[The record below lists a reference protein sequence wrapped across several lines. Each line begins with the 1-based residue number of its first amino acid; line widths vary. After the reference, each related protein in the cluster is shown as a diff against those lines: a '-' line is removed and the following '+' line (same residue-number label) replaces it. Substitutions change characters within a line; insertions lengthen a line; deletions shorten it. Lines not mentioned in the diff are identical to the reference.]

1 MIEPRMGFAPP
12 FFSNWVK
19 AIGLCV
25 FLIAFAPSV
34 RAQDAG
40 EEPDVDLDTI
50 EAEIDKGSPSTS
62 VNPRAEEAPEPTL
75 KDPESLS
82 DLGKLQ
88 PFSEVSVIQRRF
100 LPKTER
106 FQVYLGFTA
115 ISNDPWFWGVGGAG
129 RLGYH
134 FTESLALEMNFAFL
148 SSSEKD
154 AVRDLRNNNAVKTDS
169 IISAQSY
176 VGADLVWSPIYGK
189 MSLFNRRIVPFDMY
203 FSIGG
208 GQAGITNAKQSSAT
222 AFHVGG
228 GQVFAMSK
236 SVGLRWDLSW
246 NFYNATPNPAPG
258 ATGTPPGESQ
268 FNNLLL
274 TIGASFF
281 FPEAKYR

>member
-1 MIEPRMGFAPP
+1 MTQHRNGITSPVSLFLATMICIFAFVAPAHAQEPM
-12 FFSNWVK
+12 
-19 AIGLCV
+19 
-25 FLIAFAPSV
+25 
-34 RAQDAG
+34 G
-40 EEPDVDLDTI
+40 EEEGTDLDTI
-50 EAEIDKGSPSTS
+50 EAEIDKGSPAATGASKADES
-62 VNPRAEEAPEPTL
+62 IPEPAL
-75 KDPESLS
+75 KDPERLS

-88 PFSEVSVIQRRF
+88 AFSEVSVIQRRF

-106 FQVYLGFTA
+106 FQLFLGFSA
-115 ISNDPWFWGVGGAG
+115 ISNDPWFWGVGGAS

-134 FTESLALEMNFAFL
+134 FTESLAIELNMAFL

-154 AVRDLRNNNAVKTDS
+154 AVRDLRTNNAVKTDS

-176 VGADLVWSPIYGK
+176 LGADIVWSPIYGK
-189 MSLFNRRIVPFDMY
+189 MSLFNKRIVPFDMY

-208 GQAGITNAKQSSAT
+208 GQAGITNAKQTTAT

-228 GQVFAMSK
+228 GQIFAMSK
-236 SVGLRWDLSW
+236 GVGLRWDLSW